1 VHLLLVAVTISIK
14 GGGGGRGREERRI
27 YPKTDRKK
35 RNKMGQM
42 GWGEGWRE
50 ERVSRNQEGRPGW
63 GNKLKKGTS

>member
-42 GWGEGWRE
+42 GWGGG
-50 ERVSRNQEGRPGW
+50 VEGR
-63 GNKLKKGTS
+63 KGE